1 MAEERVIPPE
11 APRMTMYQL
20 LHPTQSS
27 IPSCIMFPPNAPHVE
42 IKQGLMAI
50 LPDFRGLENENPY
63 VHVRAFE
70 EVIGSFYAQN
80 VIETAKL
87 RFFPF
92 SLKDKAKGWLYTL
105 KPRSIGSW
113 GEMTQEFYKKFFP
126 PHKVQQVKRKISNF
140 AQGNDET
147 LFMAWERFKDTYN
160 FCPTH
165 GYDTWRLV
173 SYFYE
178 GLQPRDRQFVQVACG
193 GGFLQK
199 EPEDAMDYLDEI
211 AENSNTWNGPSPLDS
226 TDRNRS
232 STTTSGGSVFRLR
245 EEDNMNAKISLLTK
259 EIEALK
265 LKGSR
270 GVNAVY
276 REDPMEACRIC
287 QEIDHTTSA
296 CKSLSQ
302 FLNVPEEQVCA
313 FNQYRPNNSSYS
325 NNYNPNMRNHPYLSY
340 KSENVLNPTGP
351 RNFDTSHTTSSSSRL
366 PLEDV
371 LYTFIQKQ
379 GEQNQKFDTMFTRI
393 DEEMRETKSQLARL
407 TEALSRTERGK
418 LPSQTQPNPNN
429 QTTKVVNT
437 DKFEEVKSITILRSA
452 KSNDIEKCPF
462 PTPFPQALKLPK
474 NLDVTSE
481 ILEHLHQV
489 KVNLPL
495 LHLIKQMPLYAKVIK
510 DLCTVKRKHHVK
522 KTAFLTE
529 QVSAIIQHK
538 FPPKY
543 KDPGCPTISC
553 TIGDYNIERALLD
566 LGASVNLLPFSVYLQ
581 LGLGELKPTSVT
593 LQLAD
598 RSVRKP
604 RGVVEDVLVKGRPF
618 LATANAL
625 INCRNGRMKITF
637 GSMTAELNIFN
648 VNPQQLVD
656 EECEYVNFIE
666 ATPQEEFNK
675 NCLSNSFETLPVN
688 SIVFNE
694 LKPAAKL
701 FDSSLLDSLQILEE
715 EQVIEAKNPPRSKKK
730 SLLAYSDAPKLRLKK
745 TPKGL
750 PLASI
755 EPHATTTVEVYSK
768 ESVDQEVEKA
778 GEKTKFFERHKT
790 KRKVFQD
797 TRLSKKLLNSSKG
810 VALHVARMKSVRGS
824 NYSFGG
830 SRSGG

>member
-1 MAEERVIPPE
+1 MNRGNAAQTDGDCYPFYTADENSSLGKSSVHGRSIRGCTISHQAELWAWFGVLGSTTHQNKYNPHPTNHKATPGSRGFFSIHRRLVLRKVPKIGTSWIRLEQVGTSWKEQKRRKEVLNGPQSSRLDWDIQQTGHGDPGDWITIVQNHSRNSRASMNSRIQATGIINQNQAESPGGILMKIQYRLLLSDINFWRRCWGVSAYSRDNSVGQGYQWITLLIRKLLKRSLEVYLIHLQAHPHLPSLAEEREGAVPPE

-80 VIETAKL
+80 VIETSKL

-105 KPRSIGSW
+105 KPRSIGNW

-126 PHKVQQVKRKISNF
+126 PYKVQQLRI
-140 AQGNDET
+140 
-147 LFMAWERFKDTYN
+147 
-160 FCPTH
+160 PT
-165 GYDTWRLV
+165 
-173 SYFYE
+173 
-178 GLQPRDRQFVQVACG
+178 PR
-193 GGFLQK
+193 
-199 EPEDAMDYLDEI
+199 
-211 AENSNTWNGPSPLDS
+211 NGPSPLDS

-276 REDPMEACRIC
+276 REESYGGMPIC

-296 CKSLSQ
+296 C
-302 FLNVPEEQVCA
+302 
-313 FNQYRPNNSSYS
+313 
-325 NNYNPNMRNHPYLSY
+325 
-340 KSENVLNPTGP
+340 
-351 RNFDTSHTTSSSSRL
+351 
-366 PLEDV
+366 
-371 LYTFIQKQ
+371 
-379 GEQNQKFDTMFTRI
+379 EQNQRFETMFTRI
-393 DEEMRETKSQLARL
+393 EMRETKSQVARL

-429 QTTKVVNT
+429 QSLKVVNT

-452 KSNDIEKCPF
+452 EKDESGIAKSNDIEKVSHSLHH
-462 PTPFPQALKLPK
+462 FPQALKLPK

-495 LHLIKQMPLYAKVIK
+495 LHIIKQMPLYAKVIK

-538 FPPKY
+538 VSTESTRIQAALQSLVLLETY
-543 KDPGCPTISC
+543 M
-553 TIGDYNIERALLD
+553 IEH
-566 LGASVNLLPFSVYLQ
+566 S
-581 LGLGELKPTSVT
+581 
-593 LQLAD
+593 LA
-598 RSVRKP
+598 RSW
-604 RGVVEDVLVKGRPF
+604 GQ
-618 LATANAL
+618 
-625 INCRNGRMKITF
+625 NGRMKITF

-666 ATPQEEFNK
+666 AAPQEEFNK
-675 NCLSNSFETLPVN
+675 NCFSDPFETLPFNFVT
-688 SIVFNE
+688 SIE
-694 LKPAAKL
+694 LKPNVKL
-701 FDSSLLDSLQILEE
+701 SDFSSLLDSSQMLEE
-715 EQVIEAKNPPRSKKK
+715 EQVVVAEKPPRSKK
-730 SLLAYSDAPKLRLKK
+730 SLHCIPRCTKVKV
-745 TPKGL
+745 
-750 PLASI
+750 
-755 EPHATTTVEVYSK
+755 EATT
-768 ESVDQEVEKA
+768 
-778 GEKTKFFERHKT
+778 
-790 KRKVFQD
+790 KRF
-797 TRLSKKLLNSSKG
+797 TLCI
-810 VALHVARMKSVRGS
+810 H
-824 NYSFGG
+824 
-830 SRSGG
+830 